1 MSTSQKFGAG
11 SDQRDQF
18 DQLNSDFSSDPRSAQ
33 YGNASDL
40 SGQYAKRT
48 SSNQGA
54 AASKAAVGPGDTGE
68 FLAAYQS
75 SFAQTDQPQGKPA
88 GQDTSAYLLGDDKT
102 DAAKTSTALGSGAA
116 GTTVMPGR
124 QADNYASPYGASS
137 YDSPYGQQYGQQ
149 NSYQQGSQQHGSQ
162 YGQQQPYG
170 HAAQP
175 APTAMKGNPE
185 GVAQAHKKRTRA
197 TWAIVVLSVLIVL
210 VIAVVIFFALRA
222 QNHMQN
228 ANAANE
234 DLQQAISY
242 VSASDQVLIPFDT
255 VVNSST
261 SASNESEINKV
272 TKDIPSALKQLD
284 SAQESL
290 KKAQERSE
298 FLTDEQK
305 EVLGYLQTSI
315 DGRRTLFSSGQKYLQ
330 GGAKVSQ
337 LGSHINTA
345 YASIVTADEKVREAI
360 EAAKTYA
367 DTQSKNAEAALK
379 AAESG
384 NKKPTPE
391 ESSVT
396 AQSVVDLDQAAL
408 DALNTAKTELDQAKS
423 STPELNIDSLTAYL
437 EAKIAAVTILKDTDT
452 AIASNSI
459 KDAVE
464 KVNSYN
470 EADKKAVELAAAI
483 PKKPEDLYQDLFL
496 KSTQAD
502 KNTYDEARKK
512 TALADSYIRKYQGI
526 EIQGASGQPALSA
539 SVQPTTTTR

>member
-1 MSTSQKFGAG
+1 MSTSQKFGAD
-11 SDQRDQF
+11 SDSRDRF
-18 DQLNSDFSSDPRSAQ
+18 DQINSDFSADPRFVKS
-33 YGNASDL
+33 GNVPDI
-40 SGQYAKRT
+40 SGN
-48 SSNQGA
+48 SSQGA
-54 AASKAAVGPGDTGE
+54 SASHAAVGPGDTGE

-75 SFAQTDQPQGKPA
+75 SFEQNNQLQGKPVA
-88 GQDTSAYLLGDDKT
+88 QDTSAYLLDDMSKR
-102 DAAKTSTALGSGAA
+102 DADRNGAGRTSVTVGSGAT

-124 QADNYASPYGASS
+124 SADDYVSPYGAAS
-137 YDSPYGQQYGQQ
+137 YDSPYGQQ
-149 NSYQQGSQQHGSQ
+149 SYS
-162 YGQQQPYG
+162 

-175 APTAMKGNPE
+175 ASAANMKGDSE
-185 GVAQAHKKRTRA
+185 GVAKAHKKRTRA

-210 VIAVVIFFALRA
+210 VIAAVIFFALRA

-228 ANAANE
+228 ANAAND

-261 SASNESEINKV
+261 SASNQSEIAKV
-272 TKDIPSALKQLD
+272 TKDIPNALKQLD
-284 SAQESL
+284 SAEESL

-315 DGRRTLFSSGQKYLQ
+315 DGRRTLFSSGQKYLE

-384 NKKPTPE
+384 SKKPTPE
-391 ESSVT
+391 QSSVT

-408 DALNTAKTELDQAKS
+408 DALNTAKTELDQAKTL
-423 STPELNIDSLTAYL
+423 TPELNIDSLNAYL
-437 EAKIAAVTILKDTDT
+437 EAKITAVTILKDTDT

-502 KNTYDEARKK
+502 KTTYDEARKK

-526 EIQGASGQPALSA
+526 EIQGTSGQPALSA
-539 SVQPTTTTR
+539 SAQPTTR